1 LVCPSFGKQFKE
13 VCVPVIEL
21 RNRNAKSKA
30 RVEQEKA
37 VMSLVSTKRRI
48 TSSMFHVDLFQK
60 EPVSGKVLPAEYE
73 LCLTDGSGN
82 PVTDMQK
89 THADMTTIDER
100 ARVSRPMFTLKA
112 GVEYPP
118 GERYYIVCRDK
129 ETDDIAWK
137 EEFTI
142 DMAFAPTIDFGL

>member
-1 LVCPSFGKQFKE
+1 AHGGVSLQE

-21 RNRNAKSKA
+21 RNRNIKSKA

-37 VMSLVSTKRRI
+37 AMSLVSTKRRI

-73 LCLTDGSGN
+73 LCLTDGAGN
-82 PVTDMQK
+82 LVTDVQK
-89 THADMTTIDER
+89 AHADMTTLDER

-112 GVEYPP
+112 GAEYPP
-118 GERYYIVCRDK
+118 GERYYLVCRDK
-129 ETDDIAWK
+129 DTGDIAWK